1 MKDLKLVVAYALFG
15 MFLLGVC
22 VWGITQDYKY
32 GGNPEVVRIEHDIDT
47 IVVYENGRDYDW
59 EIFTQ
64 ALIWVES
71 KGDSKAVGSKD
82 DTGVLQIT
90 PILLQDCNR
99 ILKTERFTLEDR
111 LDSLK
116 SVEMFNI
123 IQEHYNPQRD
133 FHLALKI
140 WNCHAPLSYHR
151 KVMDKFNEIK
161 YGRNRQDLHK
171 ELGGISIPCEMVQRK
186 VFHPK
191 EWRCHS
197 TK

>member
-1 MKDLKLVVAYALFG
+1 MRDVLLTIAYAVFAMCLIF
-15 MFLLGVC
+15 VC
-22 VWGITQDYKY
+22 VWAIVENCEY
-32 GGNPEVVRIEHDIDT
+32 GGNPEVERIEHGIDT
-47 IVVYENGRDYDW
+47 IVVYKDGRDYDW
-59 EIFTQ
+59 EMFTQ

-116 SVEMFNI
+116 SIEMFNI
-123 IQEHYNPQRD
+123 IQDHYNPQHD

-140 WNCHAPLSYHR
+140 WNGKAPLSYHR

-161 YGRNRQDLHK
+161 EAR
-171 ELGGISIPCEMVQRK
+171 P
-186 VFHPK
+186 
-191 EWRCHS
+191 
-197 TK
+197 

>member
-1 MKDLKLVVAYALFG
+1 MKDLKSIVIPVLFG
-15 MFLLGVC
+15 MIILGVC
-22 VWGITQDYKY
+22 VWGITLEYKY

-47 IVVYENGRDYDW
+47 IVVYKDGRDYDW

-123 IQEHYNPQRD
+123 IQDHYNPEHD
-133 FHLALKI
+133 YHWALKL
-140 WNCHAPLSYHR
+140 WNSSAPLSYHR
-151 KVMDKFNEIK
+151 KVMDKFYEIK
-161 YGRNRQDLHK
+161 EARL
-171 ELGGISIPCEMVQRK
+171 
-186 VFHPK
+186 
-191 EWRCHS
+191 
-197 TK
+197 